1 MLYERVLIPPAVH
14 LELTRSSSDPL
25 PATDFASLP
34 WLLLKVAENQGQV
47 RQLRRDLDPGE
58 AEAIV
63 LAIEQHADLLLVDE
77 RRGRRVALD
86 AGLTVTGLLG
96 VLVQAKQ
103 TGLIVRGKPLLDDL
117 IQLARFWIAPDLYK
131 RVLAQLG
138 EELPATD

>member
-1 MLYERVLIPPAVH
+1 
-14 LELTRSSSDPL
+14 
-25 PATDFASLP
+25 
-34 WLLLKVAENQGQV
+34 LLLKVAENQGQV